1 MFDPKQQGGFN
12 WQDLFTMAQEGQQG
26 NSSGSASGG
35 SRGPQSPEFEVLKNR
50 LARMGKRGFIALI
63 VVVLIVAAVC
73 YWWFHPPIN
82 IHSADLWYFM
92 GIFILLPSFIVFFT
106 YRQIYQHGAGKRE
119 KSEKK
124 SKLFKYLMFVPVAI
138 ALVGVLGWVTS
149 LSLFPGNA
157 ERYANILQ
165 TTEGNFAEDIAEV
178 DYSQI
183 PFIDRDSAILLGN
196 RTMGTMA
203 DYVSQFEISPLYSQI
218 NYHDAPVR
226 VSPLE
231 YADFFKWWSNKETG
245 IPAYVMVNMS
255 TQDTQI
261 VRLENPIYYV
271 DSDPFFKNVDR
282 HVQLKYPFY
291 MFEEK
296 SFEVDEEGNP
306 YWIFPVQDR
315 TIGLFG
321 GTTIQ
326 RVVLCNAS
334 TGETQDL
341 AIDEVPQ
348 WIDRAYPAELLIEQY
363 NWSGL
368 LSGGWLNSVFG
379 QNGVRQTT
387 PGTNGQLGYNYIA
400 QDDDVWVYSG
410 VTSATADNSI
420 IGFVLI
426 NQRTAESKFFPVA
439 GATETSAMNS
449 AEGQVQQ
456 MQYVATFPLL
466 LNVQGQPTYF
476 MALKDN
482 AGLVKM
488 YAMVDIQRYQNVAVG
503 NTLEET
509 ERNYQTLLRQ
519 TGIVTDGDSGEA
531 PTASGTT
538 VTGRIA
544 SMTPVVLEGTTH
556 FYLLLEGSDTIYD
569 VNVASV
575 IDVVRYQTG
584 SEVTLTTDGS
594 TGSVVAVS
602 AITAT
607 TSDTSG
613 TTASG
618 STEAGTEAA
627 TVPEQST

>member
-1 MFDPKQQGGFN
+1 MFDPKQQGPIS
-12 WQDLFTMAQEGQQG
+12 WQDLFTMAQERQG
-26 NSSGSASGG
+26 KGSGG
-35 SRGPQSPEFEVLKNR
+35 SGGASRQGPPTEFGHLKNR
-50 LARMGKRGFIALI
+50 LAEMGKRGLI
-63 VVVLIVAAVC
+63 IVIILLLLVAAFC

-82 IHSADLWYFM
+82 IHSVDLWYFIA
-92 GIFILLPSFIVFFT
+92 IFILLPSFIVFFT
-106 YRQIYQHGAGKRE
+106 FRQIYQHGAGKRE

-124 SKLFKYLMFVPVAI
+124 ANLFKYLMFIPVII
-138 ALVGVLGWVTS
+138 ALIGVLGWVTS

-157 ERYANILQ
+157 ERYANVLQ
-165 TTEGNFAEDIAEV
+165 TTEGNFTEDIQEV

-196 RTMGTMA
+196 RTMGAMA

-231 YADFFKWWSNKETG
+231 YADIFKWWSNQETG
-245 IPAYVMVNMS
+245 IPAYVIVNMS

-261 VRLENPIYYV
+261 VRLENPIHYV

-296 SFEVDEEGNP
+296 SFEIDEEGNP

-341 AIDEVPQ
+341 AVEDVPQ
-348 WIDRAYPAELLIEQY
+348 WVDRAYPAELLIEQY
-363 NWSGL
+363 NWSGS
-368 LSGGWLNSVFG
+368 LSGGWINSWLG

-387 PGTNGQLGYNYIA
+387 PGTDGQLGYNYIA

-410 VTSATADNSI
+410 VTSATSDNSI

-439 GATETSAMNS
+439 GATEASAMNS

-466 LNVQGQPTYF
+466 LNVEGQPTYF

-509 ERNYQTLLRQ
+509 ERNYDNLLRQ
-519 TGIVTDGDSGEA
+519 NGITGSDSGEA
-531 PTASGTT
+531 PTASGGT
-538 VTGRIA
+538 VSGRIA
-544 SMTPVVLEGTTH
+544 TMTSVVLEGTTH
-556 FYLLLEGSDTIYD
+556 FYLILEGSETIYD

-575 IDVVRYQTG
+575 IDVVRYQPG

-594 TGSVVAVS
+594 SGNVVPVT

-607 TSDTSG
+607 T
-613 TTASG
+613 TT
-618 STEAGTEAA
+618 
-627 TVPEQST
+627 